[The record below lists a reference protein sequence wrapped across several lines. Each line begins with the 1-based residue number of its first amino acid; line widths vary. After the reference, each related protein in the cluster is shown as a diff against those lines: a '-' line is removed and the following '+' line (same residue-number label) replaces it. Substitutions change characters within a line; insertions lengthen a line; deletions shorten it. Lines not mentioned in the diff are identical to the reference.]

1 MVDPFFDPFVSPRT
15 HDPSV
20 IGNFTIFTH
29 STKQRALNALATSVS
44 YLGNIPP
51 EPNQAIWG

>member
-1 MVDPFFDPFVSPRT
+1 MVDPFFDPFVLPRT